1 MISTD
6 AVKNF
11 KKKLTFVRNHL
22 NEKTLRIWAATE
34 AKMFGHGGVSALSK
48 VTGLSR
54 ATIHRG
60 FKDLKSKKIPIEN
73 IRRSGGGRK
82 KITVTD
88 ETILGDLEAL
98 LEPATRGDPESTLLW
113 TCKST
118 RQIAK
123 ELNKN
128 GHRIS
133 DRKICDLLSDLG
145 YSLQA
150 NNKTKEGANHPD
162 RNDQFLYIYNNVKKF
177 QKLNQPII
185 SVDTKKKEMVG
196 NYKNN
201 GKEWS
206 KKHNPI
212 DVNAH
217 DFPDPKVPKAAPYG
231 VYDVSKNEGWVSVG
245 ISHDTAQFAVA
256 TIKKWW
262 QKMGKKRYPS
272 AKRIYITA
280 DCGGSNSRRSR
291 LWKMELQKLAD
302 QLRLNIHVSH
312 FPPGT
317 SKWNSI
323 EHKMFS
329 YISINWRGRPLT
341 TYNVVVNLISNT
353 KTESGLHIRAEM
365 DTRKYE
371 KGIKIPEEAF
381 KKLNLKKCKFHGEWN
396 YIIRCRK

>member
-1 MISTD
+1 MINTD
-6 AVKNF
+6 AIKFF
-11 KKKLTFVRNHL
+11 KKKFSLVRDHL
-22 NEKTLRIWAATE
+22 NERTLRIWSATE
-34 AKMFGHGGVSALSK
+34 AKMFGHGGVTALSK

-60 FKDLKSKKIPIEN
+60 LKDLKSKKIPIEN
-73 IRRSGGGRK
+73 IRKPGAGRK
-82 KITVTD
+82 KLIVTD
-88 ETILGDLEAL
+88 ENILGDLEAL
-98 LEPATRGDPESTLLW
+98 LEPATRGDPESILLW

-118 RQIAK
+118 RELAK

-150 NNKTKEGANHPD
+150 NNKTQEGASHPD
-162 RNDQFLYIYNNVKKF
+162 RNDQFLYIYNTIKNF
-177 QKLNQPII
+177 QTSGQPII
-185 SVDTKKKEMVG
+185 SVDTKKKEMIG

-206 KKHNPI
+206 KKNNPV
-212 DVNAH
+212 DVQAH
-217 DFPDPKVPKAAPYG
+217 DFPDPNVPKAAPYG
-231 VYDVSKNEGWVSVG
+231 VYDISRNEGWVSVG

-262 QKMGKKRYPS
+262 QKMGKKRYPF
-272 AKRIYITA
+272 AKKIYITA

-302 QLRLNIHVSH
+302 HLKINIHVSH

-317 SKWNSI
+317 SKWNKI

-353 KTESGLHIRAEM
+353 KTESGLQIRAEM

-371 KGIKIPEEAF
+371 KGIKISNEDFE
-381 KKLNLKKCKFHGEWN
+381 KINLKKCQFHGEWN
-396 YIIRCRK
+396 YIIRPRK

>member
-1 MISTD
+1 MINTD
-6 AVKNF
+6 AIKFF
-11 KKKLTFVRNHL
+11 KKKFSFVRDHL
-22 NEKTLRIWAATE
+22 NERTLRIWSATE
-34 AKMFGHGGVSALSK
+34 AKMFGHGGVTALSK

-60 FKDLKSKKIPIEN
+60 LKDLKSKKIPIEN
-73 IRRSGGGRK
+73 IRKPGAGRK
-82 KITVTD
+82 KLIVTD
-88 ETILGDLEAL
+88 ENILGDLEAL
-98 LEPATRGDPESTLLW
+98 LEPATRGDPESILLW

-118 RQIAK
+118 RQLAK

-128 GHRIS
+128 GYRIS

-150 NNKTKEGANHPD
+150 NNKTQEGASHPD
-162 RNDQFLYIYNNVKKF
+162 RNDQFSYIYNTVKNF
-177 QKLNQPII
+177 QKSGQPII
-185 SVDTKKKEMVG
+185 SVDTKKKEMIG

-206 KKHNPI
+206 KKHNPV
-212 DVNAH
+212 DVQAH
-217 DFPDPKVPKAAPYG
+217 DFPDPNVPKAAPYG
-231 VYDVSKNEGWVSVG
+231 VYDISRNEGWVSVG

-262 QKMGKKRYPS
+262 QKMGKKRYPF
-272 AKRIYITA
+272 AKKIYITA

-302 QLRLNIHVSH
+302 HLKINIHVSH

-317 SKWNSI
+317 SKWNKI

-353 KTESGLHIRAEM
+353 KTESGLQIRAEM

-371 KGIKIPEEAF
+371 KGIKISNEDFE
-381 KKLNLKKCKFHGEWN
+381 KINLKKCQFHGEWN
-396 YIIRCRK
+396 YIIRPRK

>member
-1 MISTD
+1 MISTND
-6 AVKNF
+6 IKFF
-11 KKKLTFVRNHL
+11 KKKFAFVRNHL
-22 NEKTLRIWAATE
+22 NERTLRIWSATE
-34 AKMFGHGGVSALSK
+34 AKMFGYGGITALSK

-60 FKDLKSKKIPIEN
+60 LKDLKSKKIPIEN
-73 IRRSGGGRK
+73 IRRAGAGRK
-82 KITVTD
+82 KIIETD

-98 LEPATRGDPESTLLW
+98 LEPTTRGDPESTLLW

-118 RQIAK
+118 RQLAN
-123 ELNKN
+123 ELNKS

-133 DRKICDLLSDLG
+133 NRKICDLLSDLG

-150 NNKTKEGANHPD
+150 NNKTQEGTNHPD
-162 RNDQFLYIYNNVKKF
+162 RNEQFLYIYNNVKDF
-177 QKLNQPII
+177 QKSDQPII
-185 SVDTKKKEMVG
+185 SVDTKKKEMIG

-206 KKHNPI
+206 KKHNPV
-212 DVNAH
+212 DVKVH
-217 DFPDPKVPKAAPYG
+217 DFPDPNIPKAAPYG
-231 VYDVSKNEGWVSVG
+231 VNDISKNEGWVSVG

-256 TIKKWW
+256 TINKWW
-262 QKMGKKRYPS
+262 KKMGKKRYPS
-272 AKRIYITA
+272 AKKIYITA

-291 LWKMELQKLAD
+291 LWKTELQKLAD
-302 QLRLNIHVSH
+302 QLKINIHVSH

-317 SKWNSI
+317 SKWNKI

-353 KTESGLHIRAEM
+353 KTKSGLLIRAEM
-365 DTRKYE
+365 DTKKYE
-371 KGIKIPEEAF
+371 KGIKISDEDFA
-381 KKLNLKKCKFHGEWN
+381 KINLNPSTFHGEWN
-396 YIIRCRK
+396 YIITYRK

>member
-1 MISTD
+1 MPLS
-6 AVKNF
+6 F
-11 KKKLTFVRNHL
+11 SKKKFSFVRDHL
-22 NEKTLRIWAATE
+22 NERTLRIWSATE
-34 AKMFGHGGVSALSK
+34 AKMFGHGGVTALSK

-60 FKDLKSKKIPIEN
+60 LKDLKSKKIPIEN
-73 IRRSGGGRK
+73 IRKPGAGRK
-82 KITVTD
+82 KLIVTD
-88 ETILGDLEAL
+88 ENILGDLEAL
-98 LEPATRGDPESTLLW
+98 LEPATRGDPESILLW

-118 RQIAK
+118 RQLAK

-150 NNKTKEGANHPD
+150 NNKTQEGASHPD
-162 RNDQFLYIYNNVKKF
+162 RNDQFLYIYNTVKNF
-177 QKLNQPII
+177 QKSGQPII
-185 SVDTKKKEMVG
+185 SVDTKKKEMIG

-206 KKHNPI
+206 KKHNPV
-212 DVNAH
+212 DVQAH
-217 DFPDPKVPKAAPYG
+217 DFPDPNVPKAAPYG
-231 VYDVSKNEGWVSVG
+231 VYDISRNEGWVSVG

-262 QKMGKKRYPS
+262 QKMGKKRYPF
-272 AKRIYITA
+272 AKKIYITA

-302 QLRLNIHVSH
+302 HLKINIHVSH

-317 SKWNSI
+317 SKWNKI

-353 KTESGLHIRAEM
+353 KTESGLQIRAEM

-371 KGIKIPEEAF
+371 KGVKISNEDFE
-381 KKLNLKKCKFHGEWN
+381 KINLKKCQFHGEWN
-396 YIIRCRK
+396 YIIRPRK

>member
-1 MISTD
+1 MINTD
-6 AVKNF
+6 AIKFF
-11 KKKLTFVRNHL
+11 KKKFSFVRDHL
-22 NEKTLRIWAATE
+22 NERTLRIWSATE
-34 AKMFGHGGVSALSK
+34 AKMFGHGGVTALSK

-60 FKDLKSKKIPIEN
+60 LKDLKSKKIPIEN
-73 IRRSGGGRK
+73 IRKPGAGRK
-82 KITVTD
+82 KLIVTD
-88 ETILGDLEAL
+88 ENILGDLEAL
-98 LEPATRGDPESTLLW
+98 LEPATRGDPESILLW

-118 RQIAK
+118 RQLAK

-150 NNKTKEGANHPD
+150 NNKTQEGASHPD
-162 RNDQFLYIYNNVKKF
+162 RNDQFLYIYNTVKNF
-177 QKLNQPII
+177 QKSGQPII
-185 SVDTKKKEMVG
+185 SVDTKKKEMIG

-206 KKHNPI
+206 KKHNPV
-212 DVNAH
+212 DVQAH
-217 DFPDPKVPKAAPYG
+217 DFPDPNVPKAAPYG
-231 VYDVSKNEGWVSVG
+231 VYDISRNEGWVSVG

-262 QKMGKKRYPS
+262 QKMGKKRYPF
-272 AKRIYITA
+272 AKKIYITA

-302 QLRLNIHVSH
+302 HLKINIHVSH

-317 SKWNSI
+317 SKWNKI

-353 KTESGLHIRAEM
+353 KTESGLQIRAEM

-371 KGIKIPEEAF
+371 KGVKISNEDFE
-381 KKLNLKKCKFHGEWN
+381 KINLKKCQFHGEWN
-396 YIIRCRK
+396 YIIRPRK

>member
-1 MISTD
+1 MINTD
-6 AVKNF
+6 AIKFF
-11 KKKLTFVRNHL
+11 KKKFSFVRDHL
-22 NEKTLRIWAATE
+22 NERTLRIWSATE
-34 AKMFGHGGVSALSK
+34 AKMFGHGGVTALSK

-60 FKDLKSKKIPIEN
+60 LKDLKSKKIPIEN
-73 IRRSGGGRK
+73 IRKPGAGRK
-82 KITVTD
+82 KLIVTD
-88 ETILGDLEAL
+88 ENILGDLEAL
-98 LEPATRGDPESTLLW
+98 LEPATRGDPESILLW

-118 RQIAK
+118 RQLAK

-150 NNKTKEGANHPD
+150 NNKTQEGASHPD
-162 RNDQFLYIYNNVKKF
+162 RNDQFLYIYNTVKNF
-177 QKLNQPII
+177 QKSGQPII
-185 SVDTKKKEMVG
+185 SVDTKKKEMIG

-206 KKHNPI
+206 KKHNPV
-212 DVNAH
+212 DVQAH
-217 DFPDPKVPKAAPYG
+217 DFPDPNVPKAAPYG
-231 VYDVSKNEGWVSVG
+231 VYDISRNEGWVSVG

-262 QKMGKKRYPS
+262 QKMGKKRYPF
-272 AKRIYITA
+272 AKKIYITA

-302 QLRLNIHVSH
+302 HLKINIHVSH

-317 SKWNSI
+317 SKWNKI

-353 KTESGLHIRAEM
+353 KTESGLQIRAEM

-371 KGIKIPEEAF
+371 KGIKISNEDFE
-381 KKLNLKKCKFHGEWN
+381 KINLKKCQFHGEWN
-396 YIIRCRK
+396 YIIRPRK